1 MRMKAGSLEPGFTI
15 YCLSGGQPLD
25 LTGAT
30 VTFKATQGIG
40 LLFTDT
46 SPTIDRPA
54 GKVTHQWVSGQTDI
68 PGRAFGWLE
77 VDRGDGR
84 KIIFPPYGFETI
96 DFD

>member
-1 MRMKAGSLEPGFTI
+1 
-15 YCLSGGQPLD
+15 
-25 LTGAT
+25 
-30 VTFKATQGIG
+30 
-40 LLFTDT
+40 
-46 SPTIDRPA
+46 
-54 GKVTHQWVSGQTDI
+54 VSGQTDI